1 MLLGVT
7 ALPLISDRVEKHM
20 NEQNITLTVPLLN
33 GVLQYL
39 GTRPYGEV
47 FQLVQAIQEQAIPQ
61 IKVPEVAEPV
71 AEAAGGTD

>member
-1 MLLGVT
+1 
-7 ALPLISDRVEKHM
+7 M
-20 NEQNITLTVPLLN
+20 NEQNINLSLGLVN

-61 IKVPEVAEPV
+61 IPVPEASPEETPV
-71 AEAAGGTD
+71 Q

>member
-1 MLLGVT
+1 
-7 ALPLISDRVEKHM
+7 M
-20 NEQNITLTVPLLN
+20 NEQTVTLSLGLVN

-61 IKVPEVAEPV
+61 IPMPEAKAEEV
-71 AEAAGGTD
+71 TAGGTD

>member
-1 MLLGVT
+1 
-7 ALPLISDRVEKHM
+7 M
-20 NEQNITLTVPLLN
+20 NEQSINLSLSLVN

-61 IKVPEVAEPV
+61 IKVPEVTEP
-71 AEAAGGTD
+71 AEAVGGTD